1 MNTNITLCRERWRQ
15 GCQFGLSI
23 QTSIH
28 QSPCPFVIEGKD
40 RSFSDCPAV
49 DLGSV
54 KAYKLEQ
61 ETERSSMGRR
71 WTGCV
76 VGSILVEPQISILRH
91 RWCIWGWWHSTAGL
105 GAILDGCRSLQGLWL
120 LGWWLPGGGGAG
132 CGWCAVCNA
141 WPSGAS
147 VRGRRGS
154 SAAALKG

>member
-28 QSPCPFVIEGKD
+28 QSPCPFVIKGKD

-71 WTGCV
+71 RTGCV

-91 RWCIWGWWHSTAGL
+91 R
-105 GAILDGCRSLQGLWL
+105 
-120 LGWWLPGGGGAG
+120 
-132 CGWCAVCNA
+132 
-141 WPSGAS
+141 
-147 VRGRRGS
+147 
-154 SAAALKG
+154 